1 MPFNG
6 SGTYSLPSGNPVVT
20 NTPISSTVHNAT
32 TSDIASALTNCV
44 TRDGQSPPTAPL
56 PMGNQKITGLAK
68 GTAAGDAVRYEQ
80 AAKIDE
86 STGANSDIKSL
97 SGLTT
102 PLSVAQGGTGSSTA
116 PTTTGTGSVVLNN
129 SPTLITPVLGT
140 PSSGNLSNCTFPT
153 LNQNTTGSAASAT
166 SATSADGLKTASG
179 IVSVSSATAP
189 TTGQVL
195 VATSGTAATWQSLPT
210 GTGTV
215 TSVAMTVPSFL
226 SVTGSPIYSTGTLAV
241 SLSGTALPVANGG
254 TGVTTSTGSGN
265 VVLSTSPTLV
275 TPILGTPTSGT
286 LSSCTGLP
294 LTTGVSGTLPVANGG
309 TGITSL
315 GTGVATFL
323 QTPSSANLAA
333 ALTDETGTAGK
344 VVFDTNPTFPA
355 QINLTANSGYNIYAS
370 GSADNY
376 LAGNLGVGV
385 VPVSSITAVGAGQT
399 TASLNTSG
407 TLGGTLIVGDSGS
420 SAGNGGAIV
429 FSGASTA
436 WRFAAIKGMATNGAS
451 NSQGDL
457 VFSVR
462 PSATDATLTEAFR
475 IGFNKNATFAGSVGI
490 GATASAGTSLF
501 VGKNLT
507 GAATSF
513 SVDNQYII
521 QSDVTTNAFG
531 FRSVVYTQAA
541 SFTLAGL
548 THYGTTQIAFGA
560 GSTVSSQ
567 SGFNADGSLTGA
579 VNNYGFYGGINAS
592 AGTTRYN
599 LYMAGSA
606 DNYLAGSLGIGAVP
620 YSAVDFL
627 VAKPVTG
634 GTVRVGA
641 SIEGAVQ
648 SSVTGLYIGQNVTFQ
663 TAAASFTCASVQL
676 YRAFQSTLGAG
687 SSVTTQSGFYA
698 DGSLTDAVNNYGFY
712 GTIASGAN
720 RYNLYM
726 AGTADNY
733 LAGSLGIGTSSPD
746 ASSRLTIGGTPSVSS
761 PNGQLVNA
769 TFSSA
774 ATGTAISYSSLPSTA
789 AASFTLGTMI
799 GFKAAQGTIGAAS
812 AVTSQYGYLAE
823 SNLTGATNN
832 VGFFGNIAAAS
843 GRYNFYASGTA
854 ANAFSG
860 DVNIFGAGKLGYT
873 TGSGGAV
880 TQTGTRTSSVTLN
893 KTNGAIT
900 LVSAA
905 GSATYKSFYVFNS
918 TISTNDVVVCSF
930 QQASINNEYAVFT
943 TVDSAG
949 FRVIVS
955 AVTGTATEAPRY
967 QFCSN

>member
-20 NTPISSTVHNAT
+20 NTPISSTVLNAT
-32 TSDIASALTNCV
+32 TSDIATALTNCV

-166 SATSADGLKTASG
+166 TATSADGLKTASG

-226 SVTGSPIYSTGTLAV
+226 SVTGSPVTSTGTLAV

-254 TGVTTSTGSGN
+254 TGATTSTGSGN

-286 LSSCTGLP
+286 LTSCTGLP
-294 LTTGVSGTLPVANGG
+294 LSSGVSGTLPVGNGG
-309 TGITSL
+309 TGVTSL

-333 ALTDETGTAGK
+333 ALTDETGTGSA
-344 VVFDTNPTFPA
+344 VFATNPTFPA

-376 LAGNLGVGV
+376 LAGRLGVGG
-385 VPVSSITAVGAGQT
+385 GAG
-399 TASLNTSG
+399 S
-407 TLGGTLIVGDSGS
+407 D
-420 SAGNGGAIV
+420 
-429 FSGASTA
+429 
-436 WRFAAIKGMATNGAS
+436 
-451 NSQGDL
+451 
-457 VFSVR
+457 
-462 PSATDATLTEAFR
+462 
-475 IGFNKNATFAGSVGI
+475 
-490 GATASAGTSLF
+490 TSLLI
-501 VGKNLT
+501 GRPLT
-507 GAATSF
+507 GATTQWGAYHTGI
-513 SVDNQYII
+513 V
-521 QSDVTTNAFG
+521 QSDVTANMAG
-531 FRSVVYTQAA
+531 FRNLTQTQAA
-541 SFTLAGL
+541 AFTLSNYWGFMAAQNTL
-548 THYGTTQIAFGA
+548 GA
-560 GSTVSSQ
+560 GSAITNQ
-567 SGFNADGSLTGA
+567 YGFYAESSLTGA
-579 VNNYGFYGGINAS
+579 TNNYGFYGG
-592 AGTTRYN
+592 
-599 LYMAGSA
+599 
-606 DNYLAGSLGIGAVP
+606 
-620 YSAVDFL
+620 
-627 VAKPVTG
+627 
-634 GTVRVGA
+634 
-641 SIEGAVQ
+641 
-648 SSVTGLYIGQNVTFQ
+648 
-663 TAAASFTCASVQL
+663 
-676 YRAFQSTLGAG
+676 
-687 SSVTTQSGFYA
+687 
-698 DGSLTDAVNNYGFY
+698 
-712 GTIASGAN
+712 IASGAN

-726 AGTADNY
+726 VGTADNY
-733 LAGSLGIGTSSPD
+733 LAGNLNVGGINAGYKFNLEHSANSNVARFYQSGASLNTDIYIDNVGAASNFLISRRSSGESWFYNSGANPFVFHTNTAERLRIDSSGNVGIGGGAGAGQKLVVGGNLTGAANAYGQWNYLNILSDVTSEAVGFATALGTNASAFTTNISHFKAIQNAIGAGSTVTTQYGFNVTSALTGATNNYGFYGAIASGTGRYNLYMTGTADNYLAGNLGVGTSPD
-746 ASSRLTIGGTPSVSS
+746 ASSRLTIGSTPSVSS

-774 ATGTAISYSSLPSTA
+774 ATGTAISYSSLPNTA

-843 GRYNFYASGTA
+843 GRYNFYALGTA
-854 ANAFSG
+854 VNAFSG

-905 GSATYKSFYVFNS
+905 GSATYKAFYVFNS

-930 QQASINNEYAVFT
+930 QQASINNTYAVFT

-949 FRVIVS
+949 FTVIVS
-955 AVTGTATEAPRY
+955 AVSGTATEAPVIN
-967 QFCSN
+967 FAVIKAVNA